1 MMSREVQGGRGT
13 EHVLAPG
20 AEIVLEVVW
29 MAVNEQYPS
38 LVPTLPPGQWL
49 RS

>member
-20 AEIVLEVVW
+20 AEIVLELVR
-29 MAVNEQYPS
+29 MAIIEHKPV
-38 LVPTLPPGQWL
+38 
-49 RS
+49 